1 MFSAVIPNNSS
12 KLKQQDRALTSEE
25 RVEDCDV
32 TSYLETERIK
42 LRAIDSTDARNLY
55 ELNADPRVME
65 FLLPEYD
72 TLEEAGAILPKVVA
86 RNERYGNQ
94 LGLFAAIEKGSEE
107 FIGTFILRP
116 DRHAPDDTKNLEI
129 GYRLKQGWWGKGFGT
144 EGSLALV
151 ERAIGQFGA
160 RRIYAT
166 AMPGNRAS
174 IRIME
179 KIGLRFEKAYTETD
193 DGGKTVERVTYSR
206 EYH

>member
-1 MFSAVIPNNSS
+1 
-12 KLKQQDRALTSEE
+12 
-25 RVEDCDV
+25 V
-32 TSYLETERIK
+32 TWYLETKRLK

-72 TLEEAGAILPKVVA
+72 TLEEAEAILPKVVA

-94 LGLFAAIEKGSEE
+94 LGLFAAIENGSKE
-107 FIGTFILRP
+107 FIGSFILRP

-129 GYRLKQGWWGKGFGT
+129 GYRLKQHWWGKGLGT

-151 ERAIGQFGA
+151 ERALTRFGA
-160 RRIYAT
+160 RRIYAN

-174 IRIME
+174 IRVME
-179 KIGLRFEKAYTETD
+179 KIGLAFEKAYTKTD
-193 DGGKTVERVTYSR
+193 DCGKTVELVTYSR
-206 EYH
+206 EYP

>member
-1 MFSAVIPNNSS
+1 MIW
-12 KLKQQDRALTSEE
+12 
-25 RVEDCDV
+25 
-32 TSYLETERIK
+32 YLETERLK

-55 ELNADPRVME
+55 ELNGDPRVME
-65 FLLPEYD
+65 FLSPEYD
-72 TLEEAGAILPKVVA
+72 TLEGAEAILPEVVA

-116 DRHAPDDTKNLEI
+116 DRHAADDTKNLEI
-129 GYRLKQGWWGKGFGT
+129 GYRLKQRGWGKGLGT

-151 ERAIGQFGA
+151 ERALAEFGA
-160 RRIYAT
+160 RRIYAN

-179 KIGLRFEKAYTETD
+179 KIGLGFEKAYTETD
-193 DGGKTVERVTYSR
+193 DCGKTVELVMYSR
-206 EYH
+206 EYPSDPQSRAARASART